1 MKKIYLLAAGAII
14 LAGCNKNNT
23 VEPPV
28 SDLAVRISPVITKVT
43 DTNFENGDKVG
54 VSIVTS
60 EQQYAVNQML
70 PFDGEVFTGDL
81 KWYSEANTAS
91 TVSAY
96 YPYSAEGVPTS
107 FKVAADQRNGLS
119 SSDFIAGVKQ
129 GVTPTSS
136 AIVLPFKHLLTKLV
150 LEFDNRSGSEITG
163 VEIRGSKTTAAI
175 DIAGMKATAAESAGV
190 EAIKP
195 FAVKAGTTYSAIVV
209 PQKVAFELALTVAN
223 GKTLTEN
230 LVSTDLVGGG
240 QYKITVKILPDD
252 VKVSISG
259 DIENWDDMG
268 KIDIDTPAFIEYEEH
283 EGYII
288 YKNEKYT
295 TKSFS
300 DGSTWMTQ
308 SMRYI
313 PEGYVVST
321 DPADN
326 NAHIWMPYS
335 VVDGEAVPSEDLV
348 EANGYLYDF
357 ATILGGEITKE
368 NAATYEGAQGIC
380 PNGWHVPT
388 RAEYL
393 SLCGSSPKTVTGPVV
408 EDPTAVF
415 WGEGSSYG
423 SVKNANALGWNVV
436 FSGTRMK
443 ALTTSAGVYQKT
455 AVSEAANVSD
465 ASWVGKTAINYY
477 ASSTE
482 YKANDAGTQ
491 HQFFALST
499 TFTKTYPDGR
509 LSLMYAHKECGVA
522 LRCIKNK

>member
-1 MKKIYLLAAGAII
+1 M
-14 LAGCNKNNT
+14 
-23 VEPPV
+23 
-28 SDLAVRISPVITKVT
+28 
-43 DTNFENGDKVG
+43 G

-60 EQQYAVNQML
+60 DQQYAVNQML
-70 PFDGEVFTGDL
+70 PFDGEVFTGEL

-107 FKVAADQRNGLS
+107 FKVAADQSNGLS

-136 AIVLPFKHLLTKLV
+136 AIVLPFKHLLTKIV
-150 LEFDNRSGSEITG
+150 LDLDNQSGSEITG
-163 VEIRGSKTTAAI
+163 VEIRGSKTTASI

-240 QYKITVKILPDD
+240 QYRIAVKILPED
-252 VKVSISG
+252 VKVSICG

-268 KIDIDTPAFIEYEEH
+268 KIDIDVPAFIEYEEH

-288 YKNEKYT
+288 YKNEKYS
-295 TKSFS
+295 TKTLS

-308 SMRYI
+308 SMRYV

-335 VVDGEAVPSEDLV
+335 VVEGATVPSKDLV
-348 EANGYLYDF
+348 ETNGYLYDF
-357 ATILGGEITKE
+357 ETILGGEITKE
-368 NAATYEGAQGIC
+368 NAASYEGKQGIC
-380 PNGWHVPT
+380 PKGWHVPT

-393 SLCGSSPKTVTGPVV
+393 TLCGSSPKTTTEDVV
-408 EDPTAVF
+408 EDPTALF
-415 WGEGSSYG
+415 WGEGSSYA
-423 SVKNANALGWNVV
+423 SIKNANAQGWNFV

-443 ALTTSAGVYQKT
+443 ARTTATGVYQKT
-455 AVSEAANVSD
+455 TVAAAAGVSD
-465 ASWVGKTAINYY
+465 ASWVGKTSVNYY
-477 ASSTE
+477 ASSTQYQINNE
-482 YKANDAGTQ
+482 GTM
-491 HQFFALST
+491 HQFFALAT
-499 TFTKTYPDGR
+499 TLTKNYPDGR
-509 LSLMYAHKECGVA
+509 LSLMYAHKESGVA

>member
-1 MKKIYLLAAGAII
+1 MKKIYLIAAGAII

-60 EQQYAVNQML
+60 DQQYAVNQML
-70 PFDGEVFTGDL
+70 PFDGEVFTGEL

-96 YPYSAEGVPTS
+96 YPYSADGVPTS
-107 FKVAADQRNGLS
+107 FKVAADQRNGHS
-119 SSDFIAGVKQ
+119 TSDFIAGVKQ

-150 LEFDNRSGSEITG
+150 LEFDNQSGSEITG
-163 VEIRGSKTTAAI
+163 VEIRGSKTTATI

-195 FAVKAGTTYSAIVV
+195 FAVAAGTTYSAIVV

-268 KIDIDTPAFIEYEEH
+268 KIDIDVPAFIEYEEH
-283 EGYII
+283 DGYII

-295 TKSFS
+295 TTYFS

-313 PEGYVVST
+313 PEGYAVST

-335 VVDGEAVPSEDLV
+335 VVDGAAVPSEDLV
-348 EANGYLYDF
+348 ETNGYLYDY
-357 ATILGGEITKE
+357 ATVLGGEITKE
-368 NAATYEGAQGIC
+368 NAASYEGAQGIC
-380 PNGWHVPT
+380 PQGWHVPT

-393 SLCGSSPKTVTGPVV
+393 SLCGSSPKTATGDKVD
-408 EDPTAVF
+408 DPTALF

-423 SVKNANALGWNVV
+423 SVKNANALGWNFV

-443 ALTTSAGVYQKT
+443 SLTTSAGVYQKT
-455 AVSEAANVSD
+455 TIAAEKTSD
-465 ASWVGKTAINYY
+465 ASLVGKTAINYY

-482 YKANDAGTQ
+482 YQMNAKGTQ

-499 TFTKTYPDGR
+499 TFTDIYPDGR

>member
-1 MKKIYLLAAGAII
+1 M
-14 LAGCNKNNT
+14 
-23 VEPPV
+23 
-28 SDLAVRISPVITKVT
+28 
-43 DTNFENGDKVG
+43 
-54 VSIVTS
+54 
-60 EQQYAVNQML
+60 
-70 PFDGEVFTGDL
+70 
-81 KWYSEANTAS
+81 
-91 TVSAY
+91 
-96 YPYSAEGVPTS
+96 
-107 FKVAADQRNGLS
+107 
-119 SSDFIAGVKQ
+119 
-129 GVTPTSS
+129 
-136 AIVLPFKHLLTKLV
+136 
-150 LEFDNRSGSEITG
+150 
-163 VEIRGSKTTAAI
+163 
-175 DIAGMKATAAESAGV
+175 
-190 EAIKP
+190 
-195 FAVKAGTTYSAIVV
+195 
-209 PQKVAFELALTVAN
+209 AN

-288 YKNEKYT
+288 YNNEKDT

-313 PEGYVVST
+313 PEGYVVSI

-368 NAATYEGAQGIC
+368 NAATYEGVQGIC

>member
-23 VEPPV
+23 VKPPV

-70 PFDGEVFTGDL
+70 PFDGEVFTGEL
-81 KWYSEANTAS
+81 KWYSEANTTS

-150 LEFDNRSGSEITG
+150 LEFDNQSGSEITG
-163 VEIRGSKTTAAI
+163 VEIRGSKTTATI

-240 QYKITVKILPDD
+240 QYRIAVKILPDD

-268 KIDIDTPAFIEYEEH
+268 KIDIDTPEFIEYEEH

-335 VVDGEAVPSEDLV
+335 VVDGATVPSKDLV
-348 EANGYLYDF
+348 ETNGYLYDF
-357 ATILGGEITKE
+357 ETILGGEITKE

-380 PNGWHVPT
+380 PKGWHVPT

-393 SLCGSSPKTVTGPVV
+393 SLCGSSPKTATGPAV
-408 EDPTAVF
+408 EDPTALF

-423 SVKNANALGWNVV
+423 SIKNANTLGWNLV
-436 FSGTRMK
+436 FSGVRMK
-443 ALTTSAGVYQKT
+443 ASTTGTGKYQNTT
-455 AVSEAANVSD
+455 AAAATGVSD
-465 ASWVGKTAINYY
+465 ALVGKLSVNYY
-477 ASSTE
+477 ASSTQHQM
-482 YKANDAGTQ
+482 NDKGTM
-491 HQFFALST
+491 HQFFALGT
-499 TFTKTYPDGR
+499 TLTKNYPDGR
-509 LSLMYAHKECGVA
+509 LSLMYAHKESGVA

>member
-1 MKKIYLLAAGAII
+1 MKKFYLLAAGAII
-14 LAGCNKNNT
+14 LAGCHKNNT

-60 EQQYAVNQML
+60 DQQYAVNQML
-70 PFDGEVFTGDL
+70 PFDGEVFTGEL

-119 SSDFIAGVKQ
+119 ASDFIAGVKQ

-150 LEFDNRSGSEITG
+150 LEFDNQSGSEITG
-163 VEIRGSKTTAAI
+163 VEIRGSKTTATI

-240 QYKITVKILPDD
+240 QYKITVKILPED

-313 PEGYVVST
+313 PEGYAVST

-335 VVDGEAVPSEDLV
+335 VVDGAAVPSKDLV

-357 ATILGGEITKE
+357 AAVLGGEITKE

-380 PNGWHVPT
+380 PKGWHVPT

-393 SLCGSSPKTVTGPVV
+393 SLCGSSTKTATGPAV

-423 SVKNANALGWNVV
+423 SIKNANTLGWNLV
-436 FSGTRMK
+436 FSGVRMK
-443 ALTTSAGVYQKT
+443 ASTTGTGKYQNTT
-455 AVSEAANVSD
+455 AAAATGVSD
-465 ASWVGKTAINYY
+465 ALVGKLSVNYY
-477 ASSTE
+477 ASSTQHQM
-482 YKANDAGTQ
+482 NDKGTM
-491 HQFFALST
+491 HQFFALGT
-499 TFTKTYPDGR
+499 TLTKNYPDGR
-509 LSLMYAHKECGVA
+509 LSLMYAHKESGVA

>member
-23 VEPPV
+23 VKPPV

-70 PFDGEVFTGDL
+70 PFDGEVFTGEL

-96 YPYSAEGVPTS
+96 YPYSADGVPTS

-119 SSDFIAGVKQ
+119 TSDFIAGVKQ

-150 LEFDNRSGSEITG
+150 LEFDNQSGSEITG
-163 VEIRGSKTTAAI
+163 VEIRGSKTTATI

-240 QYKITVKILPDD
+240 QYKVTVKILPDD

-313 PEGYVVST
+313 PEGYSVST
-321 DPADN
+321 NPADN
-326 NAHIWMPYS
+326 KAHIWMPYS
-335 VVDGEAVPSEDLV
+335 VVDGAAVPSKDLV

-357 ATILGGEITKE
+357 ATVLGGEITKE

-380 PNGWHVPT
+380 PKGWHVPT

-393 SLCGSSPKTVTGPVV
+393 SLCGASNKTTTEDAV
-408 EDPTAVF
+408 EDPTALF

-443 ALTTSAGVYQKT
+443 ASTTGTGKYQNTTAAATAG
-455 AVSEAANVSD
+455 VSD
-465 ASWVGKTAINYY
+465 ALVGKLSVNYY
-477 ASSTE
+477 ASSTQHQM
-482 YKANDAGTQ
+482 NDKGTM
-491 HQFFALST
+491 HQFFALGT
-499 TFTKTYPDGR
+499 TLTKNYPDGR

>member
-23 VEPPV
+23 VKPPV

-60 EQQYAVNQML
+60 DQQYAVNQML
-70 PFDGEVFTGDL
+70 PFDGEVFTGEL
-81 KWYSEANTAS
+81 KWYSEANTTS

-96 YPYSAEGVPTS
+96 YPYSADGVPTS

-150 LEFDNRSGSEITG
+150 LEFDNQSGSEITG
-163 VEIRGSKTTAAI
+163 VEIRGSKTTATI

-240 QYKITVKILPDD
+240 QYRIAVKILPDD

-313 PEGYVVST
+313 PEGYAVST

-335 VVDGEAVPSEDLV
+335 VVDGATVPSKDLV
-348 EANGYLYDF
+348 ETNGYLYDF
-357 ATILGGEITKE
+357 ATILSGEITKE
-368 NAATYEGAQGIC
+368 NAASYEGAQGIC
-380 PNGWHVPT
+380 PKGWHVPT
-388 RAEYL
+388 RTEYI
-393 SLCGSSPKTVTGPVV
+393 SLCGASAKSTTDSEVK
-408 EDPTAVF
+408 DPTAVF
-415 WGEGSSYG
+415 WGEGSEYG
-423 SVKNANALGWNVV
+423 SVKNANSLGWNFV
-436 FSGTRMK
+436 FSGVRMK
-443 ALTTSAGVYQKT
+443 ASTTAAGKYQNNT
-455 AVSEAANVSD
+455 VAEAAGVSD
-465 ASWVGKTAINYY
+465 ASWVGKTSVNYY
-477 ASSTE
+477 ASSTQ
-482 YKANDAGTQ
+482 YQMNDKGTM
-491 HQFFALST
+491 HQFFALGT
-499 TFTKTYPDGR
+499 TLNKTYPDGR
-509 LSLMYAHKECGVA
+509 LSLMYAHKESGVA

>member
-1 MKKIYLLAAGAII
+1 MKKFYLLAAGAII

-23 VEPPV
+23 VKPPV

-54 VSIVTS
+54 VSIITS

-70 PFDGEVFTGDL
+70 PFDGEVFTGEL

-119 SSDFIAGVKQ
+119 TSDFIAGVKQ

-150 LEFDNRSGSEITG
+150 LEFDNQSGSEITG
-163 VEIRGSKTTAAI
+163 VEIRGSKTTATI

-195 FAVKAGTTYSAIVV
+195 FAVATGTTYSAIVV

-268 KIDIDTPAFIEYEEH
+268 KIDIDVPAFIEYEEH
-283 EGYII
+283 DGYII

-335 VVDGEAVPSEDLV
+335 VVDGATVPSKDLV

-357 ATILGGEITKE
+357 ATVLGGEITKE

-380 PNGWHVPT
+380 PQGWHVPT

-393 SLCGSSPKTVTGPVV
+393 SLCGSCPKTATGPAV
-408 EDPTAVF
+408 EDATAVF
-415 WGEGSSYG
+415 WGEGSGYG
-423 SVKNANALGWNVV
+423 SVKNANALGWNLV

-443 ALTTSAGVYQKT
+443 SATTATGKYQNTTAAAAAG
-455 AVSEAANVSD
+455 VSD
-465 ASWVGKTAINYY
+465 ALVGKISINYY
-477 ASSTE
+477 ASSTQ
-482 YKANDAGTQ
+482 YQMNDKGTM
-491 HQFFALST
+491 HQFFALGT
-499 TFTKTYPDGR
+499 TLTKNYPDGR

>member
-1 MKKIYLLAAGAII
+1 MKKIYLIAAGAII

-60 EQQYAVNQML
+60 DQQYAVNQML
-70 PFDGEVFTGDL
+70 PFDGEVFTGEL

-91 TVSAY
+91 MVSAY
-96 YPYSAEGVPTS
+96 YPYSADGVPTS
-107 FKVAADQRNGLS
+107 FKVAADQRNGHS
-119 SSDFIAGVKQ
+119 TSDFIAGVKQ

-150 LEFDNRSGSEITG
+150 LEFDNQSGSEITG
-163 VEIRGSKTTAAI
+163 VEIRGSKTTATI

-195 FAVKAGTTYSAIVV
+195 FAVAAGTTYSAIVV

-268 KIDIDTPAFIEYEEH
+268 KIDIDVPAFIEYEEH
-283 EGYII
+283 DGYII

-295 TKSFS
+295 TTYFS

-313 PEGYVVST
+313 PEGYTVST
-321 DPADN
+321 NPADN
-326 NAHIWMPYS
+326 KAHIWMPYS
-335 VVDGEAVPSEDLV
+335 VVDGAAVPSEDLV
-348 EANGYLYDF
+348 ETNGYLYDY
-357 ATILGGEITKE
+357 ATVLGGEITKE
-368 NAATYEGAQGIC
+368 NAASYEGAQGIC
-380 PNGWHVPT
+380 PQGWHVPT

-423 SVKNANALGWNVV
+423 SVKNANALGWNFV

-455 AVSEAANVSD
+455 AVSAAANVSD
-465 ASWVGKTAINYY
+465 ASWVGKTSINYY

-491 HQFFALST
+491 HQFFALGT
-499 TFTKTYPDGR
+499 TFTKNFPDGK

>member
-1 MKKIYLLAAGAII
+1 MKKIYLIAAGAII

-28 SDLAVRISPVITKVT
+28 SDLAVRISPVITNVT

-60 EQQYAVNQML
+60 DQQYAVNQML
-70 PFDGEVFTGDL
+70 PFDGEVFTGEL

-96 YPYSAEGVPTS
+96 YPYSADGVPTS
-107 FKVAADQRNGLS
+107 FKVAADQRNGHS
-119 SSDFIAGVKQ
+119 TSDFIAGVKQ

-150 LEFDNRSGSEITG
+150 LEFDNQSGSEITD
-163 VEIRGSKTTAAI
+163 VEIRGSKTTATI

-195 FAVKAGTTYSAIVV
+195 YAVATGTTYSAIVV

-283 EGYII
+283 DGYII

-313 PEGYVVST
+313 PEGYAVST
-321 DPADN
+321 NPADN

-335 VVDGEAVPSEDLV
+335 VVDGAAVPSKDLV
-348 EANGYLYDF
+348 ETNGYLYDY
-357 ATILGGEITKE
+357 ATVLGGEITTE

-380 PNGWHVPT
+380 PQGWHVPT

-408 EDPTAVF
+408 EDATAVF

-423 SVKNANALGWNVV
+423 SVKNANALGWNFV

-443 ALTTSAGVYQKT
+443 ALTTVTGKYQNTT
-455 AVSEAANVSD
+455 AAATTGVSD
-465 ASWVGKTAINYY
+465 ALVGKISVNYY

-491 HQFFALST
+491 HQFFALAT
-499 TFTKTYPDGR
+499 TLNKNYPNGR

>member
-1 MKKIYLLAAGAII
+1 MKKIYLIAAGAII

-60 EQQYAVNQML
+60 DQQYAVNQML
-70 PFDGEVFTGDL
+70 PFDGEVFTGEL

-96 YPYSAEGVPTS
+96 YPYSADGVPTS
-107 FKVAADQRNGLS
+107 FKVAADQRNGHS
-119 SSDFIAGVKQ
+119 TSDFIAGVKQ

-150 LEFDNRSGSEITG
+150 LEFDNQSGSEITG
-163 VEIRGSKTTAAI
+163 VEIRGSKTTATI

-195 FAVKAGTTYSAIVV
+195 FAVAAGTTYSAIVV

-283 EGYII
+283 DGYII

-313 PEGYVVST
+313 PEGYTVST

-335 VVDGEAVPSEDLV
+335 VVDGAAVPSEDLV
-348 EANGYLYDF
+348 ETNGYLYDY
-357 ATILGGEITKE
+357 ATVLGGEITKE

-380 PNGWHVPT
+380 PQGWHVPT

-393 SLCGSSPKTVTGPVV
+393 SLCGSSPKTVSGPVV
-408 EDPTAVF
+408 EDATAVF

-423 SVKNANALGWNVV
+423 SVKNANALGWNFV

-443 ALTTSAGVYQKT
+443 ALTTATGSYMKT
-455 AVSEAANVSD
+455 AVAAGVSED
-465 ASWVGKTAINYY
+465 SWVGKPSVNYY

-491 HQFFALST
+491 HQFFAMAT
-499 TFTKTYPDGR
+499 TLNKNYTDGR

>member
-1 MKKIYLLAAGAII
+1 MKKIFLLAAGAII

-23 VEPPV
+23 VKPPV

-54 VSIVTS
+54 VSIITS

-70 PFDGEVFTGDL
+70 PFDGEVFTGEL

-119 SSDFIAGVKQ
+119 TSDFIAGVKQ

-150 LEFDNRSGSEITG
+150 LEFDNQSGSEITG
-163 VEIRGSKTTAAI
+163 VEIRGSKTTATI

-313 PEGYVVST
+313 PEGHSVST
-321 DPADN
+321 NPADN
-326 NAHIWMPYS
+326 KAHIWMPYS
-335 VVDGEAVPSEDLV
+335 VVDGAAVPSKDLV
-348 EANGYLYDF
+348 EANDYLYDF
-357 ATILGGEITKE
+357 ATVLGGEITKE

-380 PNGWHVPT
+380 PKGWHVPT

-423 SVKNANALGWNVV
+423 SVKNANALGWNFV

-455 AVSEAANVSD
+455 AVSAAANVSD
-465 ASWVGKTAINYY
+465 ASWVGKTSINYY

-491 HQFFALST
+491 HQFFALGT
-499 TFTKTYPDGR
+499 TFTKNFPDGK

>member
-23 VEPPV
+23 VKPPV

-54 VSIVTS
+54 VSIITS

-70 PFDGEVFTGDL
+70 PFDGEVFTGEL

-119 SSDFIAGVKQ
+119 TSDFIAGVKQ

-150 LEFDNRSGSEITG
+150 LEFDNQSGSEITG
-163 VEIRGSKTTAAI
+163 VEIRGSKTTATI

-240 QYKITVKILPDD
+240 QYKVTVKILPND

-313 PEGYVVST
+313 PEGYAVST

-335 VVDGEAVPSEDLV
+335 VVDGAAVPSKDLV

-380 PNGWHVPT
+380 PKGWHVPT

-408 EDPTAVF
+408 EDPTAIF
-415 WGEGSSYG
+415 WGEGSGYA

-455 AVSEAANVSD
+455 AVSAAANVSD
-465 ASWVGKTAINYY
+465 ASWVGKTSINYY

-491 HQFFALST
+491 HQFFALGT
-499 TFTKTYPDGR
+499 TFTKNFPDGK

>member
-1 MKKIYLLAAGAII
+1 
-14 LAGCNKNNT
+14 
-23 VEPPV
+23 
-28 SDLAVRISPVITKVT
+28 
-43 DTNFENGDKVG
+43 
-54 VSIVTS
+54 
-60 EQQYAVNQML
+60 ML
-70 PFDGEVFTGDL
+70 PFDGEVFTGEL

-150 LEFDNRSGSEITG
+150 LEFDNQSGSEITG
-163 VEIRGSKTTAAI
+163 VEIRGSKTTATI

-259 DIENWDDMG
+259 DIENWDDIG

-321 DPADN
+321 DPAEN

-335 VVDGEAVPSEDLV
+335 VVDGAAVPSKDLV

-380 PNGWHVPT
+380 PKGWHVPT

-393 SLCGSSPKTVTGPVV
+393 SLCGSSPKTATGPAV

-423 SVKNANALGWNVV
+423 SIKNANTLGWNLV
-436 FSGTRMK
+436 FSGVRMK
-443 ALTTSAGVYQKT
+443 ASTTGTGKYQNTT
-455 AVSEAANVSD
+455 AAAATGVSD
-465 ASWVGKTAINYY
+465 ALVGKLSVNYY
-477 ASSTE
+477 ASSTQHQM
-482 YKANDAGTQ
+482 NDKGTM
-491 HQFFALST
+491 HQFFALGT
-499 TFTKTYPDGR
+499 TLTKNYPDGR
-509 LSLMYAHKECGVA
+509 LSLMYAHKESGVA

>member
-1 MKKIYLLAAGAII
+1 MKKIFLLAAGAII
-14 LAGCNKNNT
+14 LAGCHKNNT
-23 VEPPV
+23 VKPPV

-60 EQQYAVNQML
+60 DQQYAVNQML
-70 PFDGEVFTGDL
+70 PFDGEVFTGEL

-96 YPYSAEGVPTS
+96 YPYSADGVPTS

-119 SSDFIAGVKQ
+119 TSDFIAGVKQ

-150 LEFDNRSGSEITG
+150 LEFDNQSGSEITG
-163 VEIRGSKTTAAI
+163 VEILGSKTTATI

-240 QYKITVKILPDD
+240 QYRIAVKILPDD

-313 PEGYVVST
+313 PEGYAVST

-335 VVDGEAVPSEDLV
+335 VVDGATVPSKDLV
-348 EANGYLYDF
+348 ETNGYLYDF

-380 PNGWHVPT
+380 PKGWHVPT

-393 SLCGSSPKTVTGPVV
+393 SLCGSSPKTATGPAV

-423 SVKNANALGWNVV
+423 SIKNANTLGWNLV
-436 FSGTRMK
+436 FSGVRMK
-443 ALTTSAGVYQKT
+443 ASTTGTGKYQNTT
-455 AVSEAANVSD
+455 AAAATGVSD
-465 ASWVGKTAINYY
+465 ALVGKLSVNYY
-477 ASSTE
+477 ASSTQHQM
-482 YKANDAGTQ
+482 NDKGTM
-491 HQFFALST
+491 HQFFALGT
-499 TFTKTYPDGR
+499 TLTKNYPDGR
-509 LSLMYAHKECGVA
+509 LSLMYAHKESGVA

>member
-1 MKKIYLLAAGAII
+1 MKKIFLLAAGAII

-23 VEPPV
+23 VKPPV

-70 PFDGEVFTGDL
+70 PFDGEVFTGEL

-96 YPYSAEGVPTS
+96 YPYSADGVPTS

-119 SSDFIAGVKQ
+119 TSDFIAGVKQ

-150 LEFDNRSGSEITG
+150 LEFDNQSGSEITG
-163 VEIRGSKTTAAI
+163 VEILGSKTTATI

-240 QYKITVKILPDD
+240 QYRIAVKILPDD

-313 PEGYVVST
+313 PEGYAVST

-335 VVDGEAVPSEDLV
+335 VVDGATVPSKDLV
-348 EANGYLYDF
+348 ETNGYLYDF

-380 PNGWHVPT
+380 PKGWHVPT

-393 SLCGSSPKTVTGPVV
+393 SLCGSSTKTATGPAV

-423 SVKNANALGWNVV
+423 SIKNANTLGWNLV
-436 FSGTRMK
+436 FSGVRMK
-443 ALTTSAGVYQKT
+443 ASTTGTGKYQNTT
-455 AVSEAANVSD
+455 AAAATGVSD
-465 ASWVGKTAINYY
+465 ALVGKLSVNYY
-477 ASSTE
+477 ASSTQHQM
-482 YKANDAGTQ
+482 NDKGTM
-491 HQFFALST
+491 HQFFALGT
-499 TFTKTYPDGR
+499 TLTKNYPDGR
-509 LSLMYAHKECGVA
+509 LSLMYAHKESGVA